1 MGLIEQRSAHYGA
14 KPREM
19 RLRLTNPEIRDNGD
33 GTVGLAGYASV
44 TDSPYEVNDMW
55 GSYME
60 TMARGAFSR
69 SLQESDDVR
78 LLINHD
84 GIPLARTRSGTLS
97 LREVTDPLTD
107 PQGRGQ
113 TGLWSEAP
121 SLDPASPLVQTVASA
136 MRRGDL
142 SEMSFAFSAT
152 RQTWNADYTQREVN
166 ECRLFDVSVVTYPAN
181 PATSVGLREGD
192 AADEAADEAVSADER
207 SDEASEARAE
217 SVAAAD
223 LQERSLALMRVR
235 AASRH

>member
-1 MGLIEQRSAHYGA
+1 MGVIEQRSAHYGA

-60 TMARGAFSR
+60 TMARGAFGK

-84 GIPLARTRSGTLS
+84 GIPLARTRSGTLN
-97 LREVTDPLTD
+97 LREITDPLAD

-121 SLDPASPLVQTVASA
+121 NLDPASPLVQTVASA

-181 PATSVGLREGD
+181 PATSVGLREGEPV
-192 AADEAADEAVSADER
+192 DEAADAAETTEER
-207 SDEASEARAE
+207 AAEETPTDAALDATATQGRA
-217 SVAAAD
+217 
-223 LQERSLALMRVR
+223 LALAQAR

>member
-1 MGLIEQRSAHYGA
+1 MGVIEQRSAHYGE

-33 GTVGLAGYASV
+33 GSINFVGYASV
-44 TDSPYEVNDMW
+44 TDVPYEVNDMW

-60 TMARGAFSR
+60 TIARGAFGK

-78 LLINHD
+78 LLVNHD

-97 LREVTDPLTD
+97 LREITDPLAD

-121 SLDPASPLVQTVASA
+121 NLDPASPLVQTVASA

-142 SEMSFAFSAT
+142 AEMSFAFSAT
-152 RQTWNADYTQREVN
+152 RQTWNADYTEREVN
-166 ECRLFDVSVVTYPAN
+166 ECRLFDVSVVTYPAS
-181 PATSVGLREGD
+181 PTTSASLRDANAPEEVAD
-192 AADEAADEAVSADER
+192 AAVAADERADEESTVDAVPDVTETQG
-207 SDEASEARAE
+207 RA
-217 SVAAAD
+217 
-223 LQERSLALMRVR
+223 LALALAR

>member
-33 GTVGLAGYASV
+33 GSINLVGYASV

-60 TMARGAFSR
+60 TIARGAFAK
-69 SLQESDDVR
+69 SLQESEDVR
-78 LLINHD
+78 LLVNHD
-84 GIPLARTRSGTLS
+84 GIPLARTRSGTLN
-97 LREVTDPLTD
+97 LHEITDPLAD

-121 SLDPASPLVQTVASA
+121 NLDPASPLVQTVASA

-142 SEMSFAFSAT
+142 SEMSFAFSAL
-152 RQTWNADYTQREVN
+152 RQTWNADYTEREVN
-166 ECRLFDVSVVTYPAN
+166 ECHLFDVSVVTYPAN
-181 PATSVGLREGD
+181 PATSASLRDGD
-192 AADEAADEAVSADER
+192 ATDQAADTVLTDEERAGEESAGQVYPEAT
-207 SDEASEARAE
+207 EA
-217 SVAAAD
+217 
-223 LQERSLALMRVR
+223 QERSLALARAR